1 MNPQA
6 ALPEVHALGQNQ
18 FTKTYNFVYS
28 SAMAISSATLSFC
41 TPLTLPFLS
50 NATSLCSLAVSFSL
64 HALAPQVL
72 PSHSNPNLMHISS
85 FGSSIAASSP
95 KIGVYKGT
103 CCGSFCLSVCAF
115 YVIWMRGSCKETV
128 LLISDKLR
136 LAEVLWGQS
145 RRVSFVSA
153 VPFSFV
159 ELFMHKLAL
168 VFKGRWYGLRP
179 P

>member
-1 MNPQA
+1 MHEQWFFFQIERASTIFWSSPKNLDFLAWRLP
-6 ALPEVHALGQNQ
+6 LPEY
-18 FTKTYNFVYS
+18 TS
-28 SAMAISSATLSFC
+28 PISSWGNFNVPHSLATLSFC
-41 TPLTLPFLS
+41 TPHTLPFLS

-115 YVIWMRGSCKETV
+115 HVILMRVSCKETV
-128 LLISDKLR
+128 LLISGKVR
-136 LAEVLWGQS
+136 LAKVLSG
-145 RRVSFVSA
+145 
-153 VPFSFV
+153 
-159 ELFMHKLAL
+159 
-168 VFKGRWYGLRP
+168 
-179 P
+179 